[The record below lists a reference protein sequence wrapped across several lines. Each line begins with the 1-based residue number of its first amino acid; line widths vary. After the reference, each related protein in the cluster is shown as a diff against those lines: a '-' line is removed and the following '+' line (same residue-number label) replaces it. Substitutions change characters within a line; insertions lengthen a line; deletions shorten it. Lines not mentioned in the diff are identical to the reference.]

1 MIFSAV
7 LSAVAL
13 AATLATATPTPA
25 ALAPLATSTAK
36 LNQVAKSKGKVYFG
50 SATDNPELT
59 NTAYVGILSD
69 NTLFGQITAANSMKW
84 VSDYACSIC
93 LWHLVTVHL
102 GEYRTFSRS
111 FHFPR
116 RRYHCSSRE
125 AQ

>member
-1 MIFSAV
+1 MIFSAL

-84 VSDYACSIC
+84 VSTNTI
-93 LWHLVTVHL
+93 LERVTERL
-102 GEYRTFSRS
+102 L
-111 FHFPR
+111 
-116 RRYHCSSRE
+116 E
-125 AQ
+125 ANESLAGRNGASEGTIYLHQR

>member
-1 MIFSAV
+1 MIFSA
-7 LSAVAL
+7 LFSAVAL

-84 VSDYACSIC
+84 VSTGTLFRKSDGG
-93 LWHLVTVHL
+93 T
-102 GEYRTFSRS
+102 T
-111 FHFPR
+111 
-116 RRYHCSSRE
+116 
-125 AQ
+125 

>member
-1 MIFSAV
+1 MIFSAL

-84 VSDYACSIC
+84 VSCTFTLLPQSPELYFVSGC
-93 LWHLVTVHL
+93 
-102 GEYRTFSRS
+102 YRTFTWQLPV
-111 FHFPR
+111 FKG
-116 RRYHCSSRE
+116 
-125 AQ
+125 

>member
-1 MIFSAV
+1 MIFSA
-7 LSAVAL
+7 LFSAVAL
-13 AATLATATPTPA
+13 AATLAAATPTPA

-84 VSDYACSIC
+84 VSTSSTFR
-93 LWHLVTVHL
+93 VTEGPLDADEGLAGRNGASEGTVYL
-102 GEYRTFSRS
+102 RQR
-111 FHFPR
+111 
-116 RRYHCSSRE
+116 
-125 AQ
+125 